1 MAARAQHS
9 GPAANGGGAPA
20 LLPLLLLL
28 LSAAAII
35 PRGTALPG
43 PARRGRLAAFGV
55 GAGSAAGSA
64 ERCVPGRGFHG
75 SGRSCV
81 RMSVC
86 RCGFETSGAPPP
98 DLLAAECNFRALLWK
113 LLWLLVGEARG
124 AAWGEGGGGRSTG
137 GNGTG
142 WNGCGGME
150 RGGGLRGDCWR
161 VGARRCA
168 PCRSVPPAIVASPC
182 TEPNSRRR
190 DRQPRL
196 MALIEYP
203 SLMPLY
209 ICSVSLET
217 HKASF
222 SGSCDESSSRCWPC
236 KFGRNKRAIEQSVEF
251 RRYRKGGEERSG
263 QLW

>member
-124 AAWGEGGGGRSTG
+124 AAWGEGGDRRE
-137 GNGTG
+137 GTERDGMDAEG
-142 WNGCGGME
+142 WS
-150 RGGGLRGDCWR
+150 GGGGSGVIAGGWEPGGALRAALCRPLLLHRPALSRTAAGGTASR
-161 VGARRCA
+161 V
-168 PCRSVPPAIVASPC
+168 
-182 TEPNSRRR
+182 
-190 DRQPRL
+190 
-196 MALIEYP
+196 
-203 SLMPLY
+203 
-209 ICSVSLET
+209 
-217 HKASF
+217 
-222 SGSCDESSSRCWPC
+222 
-236 KFGRNKRAIEQSVEF
+236 
-251 RRYRKGGEERSG
+251 
-263 QLW
+263 